1 MNNMMKSATRW
12 MLYLLVVTLILYI
25 VFPEWKSVWIGLAL
39 GLLASAM
46 NAFLLQ
52 RRVGLVI
59 DSVSVAQNGTRVKR
73 KGLGFGNRIATVLL
87 LAMIGYKYPDIVN
100 LPAALAGSMVMPF
113 LILVAAIIHNVKENN
128 GGKG

>member
-1 MNNMMKSATRW
+1 MDKLIKSATRW
-12 MLYLLVVTLILYI
+12 MLYLLAVTLIGYA
-25 VFPEWKSVWIGLAL
+25 VFPEWKAVTLGLAL

-52 RRVGLVI
+52 RRVQLVAEI
-59 DSVSVAQNGTRVKR
+59 ATQEGTGGRR
-73 KGLGFGNRIATVLL
+73 KGLGLGSRLAMVLL
-87 LAMIGYKYPDIVN
+87 LAMIGFKYPDIVN

-113 LILVAAIIHNVKENN
+113 LILVAAIIHNVKENK

>member
-1 MNNMMKSATRW
+1 MDKLIKSATRW
-12 MLYLLVVTLILYI
+12 MLYLLAVTLIGYAVL
-25 VFPEWKSVWIGLAL
+25 PEWKAVSLGLAL

-52 RRVGLVI
+52 RRVQLVAEI
-59 DSVSVAQNGTRVKR
+59 ATQEGTGGRR
-73 KGLGFGNRIATVLL
+73 KGLGLGSRLAMILL
-87 LAMIGYKYPDIVN
+87 LAMIGFKYPDIVN

-113 LILVAAIIHNVKENN
+113 LILVAAIIHNVKENK

>member
-1 MNNMMKSATRW
+1 MDKMMKSATRW
-12 MLYLLVVTLILYI
+12 MLYLLALSLIAYAL
-25 VFPEWKSVWIGLAL
+25 FPEWRSVAFGLAL
-39 GLLASAM
+39 GLIASAM

-52 RRVGLVI
+52 RRVGIVI
-59 DSVSVAQNGTRVKR
+59 DSVTQEGTRVRR

-87 LAMIGYKYPDIVN
+87 LAMFGYQYPEIIN

-113 LILVAAIIHNVKENN
+113 LLLIAATIHTVKENN

>member
-1 MNNMMKSATRW
+1 MDKMMKSATRW
-12 MLYLLVVTLILYI
+12 MLYLIVVTLILYI
-25 VFPEWKSVWIGLAL
+25 CFPEWKAVWIGLAL
-39 GLLASAM
+39 GLMASAM
-46 NAFLLQ
+46 NAFLLN

-59 DSVSVAQNGTRVKR
+59 DSVSEAQNGTRVRR

-100 LPAALAGSMVMPF
+100 IPAALAGSMVMPF
-113 LILVAAIIHNVKENN
+113 LILLAAIIHNVKENN